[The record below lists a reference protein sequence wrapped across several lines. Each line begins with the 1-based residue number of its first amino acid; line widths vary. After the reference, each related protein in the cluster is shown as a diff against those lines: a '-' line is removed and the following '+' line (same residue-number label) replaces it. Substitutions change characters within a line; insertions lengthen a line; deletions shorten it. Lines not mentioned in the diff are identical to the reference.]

1 MITAEHQH
9 PDVGPCRFIS
19 VNEKN
24 IHLIEAGSGAPVILI
39 HGGQA
44 WAYAW
49 RHQVAP
55 LVAAGFRVIAPD
67 LPGCGYSDLPSRFD
81 YSIEGLSVF
90 LERLLDTLGIKQA
103 VFAASS
109 AGGLPVLDFA
119 IRHSERVAALILAST
134 CGVPHKEPLLWRLI
148 RWPVVGELMK
158 LFLTHDLVRSNLQQ
172 MVFDGR
178 QITDD
183 VTAAYY
189 QPLRRFGAWAAQLRL
204 ERNWR
209 PVWVEQ
215 HIDTIS
221 ARTLVVWGENDPVHL
236 GGMAYEFG
244 RRVKN
249 ARAVFLPACGHLPH
263 EEKPDEF
270 NILMKDFLMVR
281 AG

>member
-1 MITAEHQH
+1 MITAEHKH

-67 LPGCGYSDLPSRFD
+67 LPGCGYSDLPSRSD
-81 YSIEGLSVF
+81 YSIEGLSAF

-148 RWPVVGELMK
+148 RWPVVGELTQF
-158 LFLTHDLVRSNLQQ
+158 FLTPSLVWDNLRQ
-172 MVFDGR
+172 MVFDDPM
-178 QITDD
+178 ITED
-183 VTAAYY
+183 VITAYY
-189 QPLRRFGAWAAQLRL
+189 EPLHRSGVWAAQLRL
-204 ERNWR
+204 ERHWR
-209 PVWVEQ
+209 PAWVEQ
-215 HIDTIS
+215 HINTIS
-221 ARTLVVWGENDPVHL
+221 TRTLVIWGENDPVHP
-236 GGMAYEFG
+236 GEMAHEFG

-249 ARAVFLPACGHLPH
+249 ARVVFLPACGHLPH

-270 NILMKDFLMVR
+270 NKLMKDFLLVR